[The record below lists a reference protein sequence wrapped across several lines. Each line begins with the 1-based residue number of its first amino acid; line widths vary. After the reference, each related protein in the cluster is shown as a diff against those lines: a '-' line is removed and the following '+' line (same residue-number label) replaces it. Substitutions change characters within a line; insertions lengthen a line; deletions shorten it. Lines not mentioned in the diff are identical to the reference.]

1 MGCDFIIVVLS
12 FFFECATIIYYYG
25 RCYCYSVLFR
35 SPFSSSLAFQIVLLT
50 SVCVCVPKMNDA
62 KSATSLCYWLNGP
75 VEPNKGTNAFEP
87 THTLIPTLPLYLLL
101 ERKEQ
106 HIRTEHTDAWF
117 VSLSLSF
124 LIQMGKEKCSIY
136 LFFFCLSTIYFLL
149 WLAWFTTL
157 SYCSG

>member
-1 MGCDFIIVVLS
+1 MISSLLFWVFFSSARRLFIIMVVATVIQCS
-12 FFFECATIIYYYG
+12 FEARFPA
-25 RCYCYSVLFR
+25 L
-35 SPFSSSLAFQIVLLT
+35 SPFKSCCWR
-50 SVCVCVPKMNDA
+50 VCVCVPKMNDA
-62 KSATSLCYWLNGP
+62 MSATSLCYWLNGP